1 MGEARAATRIWDFP
15 VRLVHWLLVLLIAF
29 SWWSAEHGPGLPDSA
44 KTSLQSNPAISPY
57 GEIPWMEWHRWSGF
71 TVLGLV
77 VFRLLWGLF
86 GSETAR
92 FGHFLRGPKGIGGYV
107 KKLFSKSSEPH
118 VGHNPLGGW
127 SVFALIFLLVAQT
140 ILGLFAIDVDGLES
154 GPMAAFISFDQG
166 RVAAGLHELVFN
178 ILLVFIG
185 LHLLAILFYAVVKR
199 DNLVGPMITGRRK
212 LGDGAAAPK
221 LAPIWLALIF
231 AILAGGLVYAVMKAF
246 WITPPPPVF

>member
-1 MGEARAATRIWDFP
+1 MGETQAATRIWDFP

-29 SWWSAEHGPGLPDSA
+29 SWWSAEHGPGLPESLKA
-44 KTSLQSNPAISPY
+44 SLQANPTISPY

-71 TVLGLV
+71 AVLGLI

-92 FGHFLRGPKGIGGYV
+92 FSHFLRGPKGIGAYI

-140 ILGLFAIDVDGLES
+140 ILGLFAIDTDGLES
-154 GPMAAFISFDQG
+154 GPLAAYITFDQG

-178 ILLVFIG
+178 ILLAFIG
-185 LHLLAILFYAVVKR
+185 LHLLAIVFYAVVKR
-199 DNLVGPMITGRRK
+199 DNLIGPMVTGRRK
-212 LGDGAAAPK
+212 LNEGATAPSM
-221 LAPIWLALIF
+221 APFWLALIF
-231 AILAGGLVYAVMKAF
+231 AVLAGAFVYAVMKGF
-246 WITPPPPVF
+246 WVPPPPPAF